1 MISSKNARLKKE
13 KKKEEIIPHLNTG
26 KVDLIVIRDH
36 LIISRMFD
44 FNDGISLWM
53 GFPEPP
59 TQLA

>member
-1 MISSKNARLKKE
+1 MISSKNTRLKKE

-44 FNDGISLWM
+44 FNDGISL
-53 GFPEPP
+53 
-59 TQLA
+59 